1 MIQFSITPLFVSNP
15 AESFRINTP
24 GPTLKK
30 NVMQQITFRLKR
42 GQDLRKGIEKVVRDK
57 NIEAGVLLS
66 VVGSLEGAKLRMAG
80 SEPENQIVK
89 EWSEPLEI
97 VSGTGTISKNGCHVH
112 VSLSDKEGS
121 VIGGHLKDGC
131 IVKSTAEV
139 VLLVFEDISYKR
151 VADEETG
158 FKELGTE

>member
-1 MIQFSITPLFVSNP
+1 
-15 AESFRINTP
+15 
-24 GPTLKK
+24 
-30 NVMQQITFRLKR
+30 MQQITLRLKP
-42 GQDLRKGIEKVVRDK
+42 GQDLKKEIEKIALDK

-66 VVGSLEGAKLRMAG
+66 VVGGLEGAKLRMAG
-80 SEPENQIVK
+80 SEPERQIVK

-97 VSGTGTISKNGCHVH
+97 VSGTGTVSKNGCHIH

-131 IVKSTAEV
+131 IVKFTAEV
-139 VLLVFEDISYKR
+139 VLLVFEDILYKR

-158 FKELGTE
+158 FNELEVE